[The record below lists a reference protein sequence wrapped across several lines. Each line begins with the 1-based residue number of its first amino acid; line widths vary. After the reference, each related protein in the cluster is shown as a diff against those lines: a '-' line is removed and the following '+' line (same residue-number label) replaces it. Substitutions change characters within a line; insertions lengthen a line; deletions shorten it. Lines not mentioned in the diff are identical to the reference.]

1 MQQHLFTPAL
11 EISMSSTVTT
21 ESRTTWNIDPAH
33 SGVHFSIKH
42 LVVATVR
49 GQFDKVS
56 GAVTIDLDQPAR
68 SSVHAVI
75 DASSI
80 NTREPQ
86 RDAHLRS
93 PDFLDVERFPTIEF
107 RSTKVVQTGDG
118 YALTGDLTIHGVTRS
133 VVLAVEAS
141 ETEIRDPYGNV
152 RRAASATTRINR
164 KDFGLT
170 WNVAL
175 EAGGFV
181 VGDELRIEI
190 DVELIREAEI
200 A

>member
-1 MQQHLFTPAL
+1 
-11 EISMSSTVTT
+11 
-21 ESRTTWNIDPAH
+21 
-33 SGVHFSIKH
+33 

-56 GAVTIDLDQPAR
+56 GTVTIDSDRPAR

-80 NTREPQ
+80 NTREAQ

-107 RSTKVVQTGDG
+107 RSTKVAQTDDG
-118 YALTGDLTIHGVTRS
+118 YAVTGDLTIHGVTRS

-141 ETEIRDPYGNV
+141 DGEVRDHYGKV
-152 RRAASATTRINR
+152 RRAATASTRINR

-190 DVELIREAEI
+190 DLELIREDEI

>member
-1 MQQHLFTPAL
+1 
-11 EISMSSTVTT
+11 
-21 ESRTTWNIDPAH
+21 
-33 SGVHFSIKH
+33 
-42 LVVATVR
+42 
-49 GQFDKVS
+49 
-56 GAVTIDLDQPAR
+56 
-68 SSVHAVI
+68 
-75 DASSI
+75 
-80 NTREPQ
+80 
-86 RDAHLRS
+86 
-93 PDFLDVERFPTIEF
+93 
-107 RSTKVVQTGDG
+107 
-118 YALTGDLTIHGVTRS
+118 

-141 ETEIRDPYGNV
+141 EAEVRDPYGNV